1 MEPNMQ
7 DEQAPATEDT
17 APVAESAEAPVA
29 EETEATQDEVTAS
42 DATSQDTNDS
52 DEIEDDSDVD
62 WDSLVNQKSQPQN
75 VQPND
80 EGFIDPVAYKEQI
93 KAEVRED
100 LQFQERERRAWQKL
114 EERYPELKTD
124 KEARQL
130 VLAKRLFDVQNGGSG
145 SLLSAGKSVMGR
157 ETRAKQAGKAD
168 AQVSIKQQQSAGVS
182 RATAPRDTSQDDVRD
197 LLRSGDSSAI
207 QDVVKSMLESGKI

>member
-1 MEPNMQ
+1 MQ